1 MSVYFR
7 VKFDVSS
14 IILTSFRQEREER
27 VIIFP
32 QPSPTSKQTPRKR
45 TQIRVKTG
53 QPLKQVENNSNI
65 LIALW
70 KYFIK
75 TKCWHMHSNLE
86 NHTKL
91 IKIYYRP
98 ATEEY

>member
-45 TQIRVKTG
+45 TQIRVNTG

-65 LIALW
+65 LIAL
-70 KYFIK
+70 
-75 TKCWHMHSNLE
+75 
-86 NHTKL
+86 
-91 IKIYYRP
+91 
-98 ATEEY
+98 